1 MRLGPVSWIALSLLT
16 AAPGAAWAQ
25 AAASRPSANP
35 FAIAIFL
42 TFVGFTLLVT
52 VWAARRKATR
62 QQFYTGGGGIGALQN
77 GLAIAGDYMSAS
89 SFLGISSMIYMSG
102 YDGLF
107 YIVGTI
113 AGWPIVIFLVAE
125 RLRNLGRFNVSDVVS
140 YRLDRVPIR
149 IVSSVGALAVIAIYL
164 AAQMV
169 GAGQL
174 VTLLFG
180 LPYSYAVVIVG
191 LLMIVYVSFGG
202 MLATTWVQM
211 VKAVLLLLGASYIGI
226 AVLLHFGF
234 SLDRL
239 MASAVEAHPAHA
251 AILWPSHLS
260 KDPVSAISVGIAL
273 IFGTAGLP
281 HIMMRFFTVASAKA
295 ARRSVFFA
303 SAIMGYFYLILIV
316 IGFGAI
322 ALVSTQPKY
331 LDAAGHLR
339 GGGNMAA
346 VLLANAVG
354 GEVVMGFIS
363 AVTFATILAVVSGLV
378 LSAATAVS
386 HDLYANVFRYGRV
399 NDREEVIVSK
409 IASVV
414 IGLIAIGFGLAAQK
428 QNITFLGTIAF
439 AVAAS
444 TTLPPLIL
452 SLYWRGLT
460 TRGAVVG
467 SALGLV
473 SSVGLTILSPAVWVA
488 MLGQAKAIFPYDGPA
503 LFSMPL
509 AFFAAWLVSVLDR
522 SPAAEAS
529 KGRFDEQY
537 VRSETGYGASA
548 ATPGHP

>member
-1 MRLGPVSWIALSLLT
+1 MRIGPASWIALCLLT
-16 AAPGAAWAQ
+16 ATPGAAWAQ
-25 AAASRPSANP
+25 AAASRPPANP

-140 YRLDRVPIR
+140 YRLDRIPIR

-226 AVLLHFGF
+226 AVMLHFGF

-239 MASAVEAHPAHA
+239 MASAVEAHPSHA

-260 KDPVSAISVGIAL
+260 KNPISAISVGIAL

-331 LDAAGHLR
+331 LDATGHLR

-354 GEVVMGFIS
+354 GDLVMGFIS

-467 SALGLV
+467 SALGLI

-529 KGRFDEQY
+529 KERFDEQY

-548 ATPGHP
+548 AAPGHP